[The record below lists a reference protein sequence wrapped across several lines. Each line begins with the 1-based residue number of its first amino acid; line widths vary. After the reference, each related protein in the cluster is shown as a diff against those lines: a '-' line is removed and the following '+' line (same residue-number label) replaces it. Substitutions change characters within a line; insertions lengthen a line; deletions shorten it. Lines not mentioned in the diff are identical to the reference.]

1 MPYVA
6 TYLLCLLLLT
16 ACFGPYTVYCRSHRN
31 KVDLNLQLSIVSVA
45 WESTICLVRK
55 SLQFSAEPQLA
66 SKWPL
71 CKNGEG
77 RAGRFYYMND
87 VSVYLGRQRRRSGHK
102 LQQVVLSSLFSIR
115 TLYLGLTSF
124 M

>member
-6 TYLLCLLLLT
+6 TYPLCLLLLT

-55 SLQFSAEPQLA
+55 SLQFQLNHNLLA
-66 SKWPL
+66 SGLFAKTER
-71 CKNGEG
+71 EG
-77 RAGRFYYMND
+77 
-87 VSVYLGRQRRRSGHK
+87 LGD
-102 LQQVVLSSLFSIR
+102 FI
-115 TLYLGLTSF
+115 T
-124 M
+124 

>member
-1 MPYVA
+1 M
-6 TYLLCLLLLT
+6 
-16 ACFGPYTVYCRSHRN
+16 
-31 KVDLNLQLSIVSVA
+31 QLSIVSVA
-45 WESTICLVRK
+45 LGIHYLLGQKIITV
-55 SLQFSAEPQLA
+55 SAEPQLA